1 MRGRP
6 HLLLALL
13 VGNSL
18 LSLLLIHRMAELR
31 EAWRLANAR
40 AAAATLLRPRPTPT
54 GAPR

>member
-18 LSLLLIHRMAELR
+18 LSLLLIHRMTELR